1 MCECKDKEEFL
12 GITFEELEELKPLLS
27 VASYENLK
35 KALKFHQNS
44 PPPLKGSGVYNH
56 QYWPVNRQEYEAQNH
71 LLKDR
76 LKWQRTCYSLMGMLN
91 DFLSKENK
99 KLAKENEKLRS
110 EIDQL
115 CKEKK
120 RLVGQLQ
127 KILGVTGHEKLQ
139 SAISD
144 DDEAE
149 GTSKDCKVKN
159 AKAKNESEFKIPKK
173 RGAPL
178 GHKGRTRPIPVKVD
192 KVEIIPPPCSCP
204 ECGNR
209 EVAETQ
215 GFISKYIEDIPPVVK
230 VVTEKRYMEGICL
243 HCHASVIEPEAVEGP
258 PVKIGPHLVTLLTL
272 LRHQVAAPY
281 RKLSQFC
288 TEGLQIPLTASG
300 VLGIINRVSH
310 KMEPIYKGIEYML
323 RQQEVLHA
331 DETGWRMDGQNWHL
345 WIFCNKR
352 MVYFHLVKSRG
363 SKVPKSILGEDFNGV
378 VHADFYAA
386 YNFLP
391 KTQRCLFHLQR
402 DIKDEL
408 KVSPEDDALV
418 QLEQGIKEII
428 QKGQETKKIKE
439 DHQREEAKGKLEN
452 TLQNLT
458 QLDSQNQK
466 TNAFIK
472 RINKHQENLLRFV
485 DHPEIE
491 YHNNRAERGLRH
503 SVIFRKITFGN
514 RTKQGAYNF
523 TVMNSSIE
531 TARIKNTNA
540 NIYQFIWIIWTAKPS
555 KIKKFTR
562 ELLDTS

>member
-1 MCECKDKEEFL
+1 MCEDKEEFP

-27 VASYENLK
+27 VTSYENLK
-35 KALKFHQNS
+35 RALKSHQNS
-44 PPPLKGSGVYNH
+44 PPPLSGNGVYNH
-56 QYWPVNRQEYEAQNH
+56 QYWPLNRKEYETQNRIF
-71 LLKDR
+71 KDR
-76 LKWQRTCYSLMGMLN
+76 LQWQRTCYSLMGMQN

-99 KLAKENEKLRS
+99 KLKKESEKLRS
-110 EIDQL
+110 EVEQL
-115 CKEKK
+115 RKEKK
-120 RLVGQLQ
+120 RLLGQLQ
-127 KILGVTGHEKLQ
+127 KILGVTNHQKLQ
-139 SAISD
+139 SVISN
-144 DDEAE
+144 DDEEEA
-149 GTSKDCKVKN
+149 TPKDCQGKN
-159 AKAKNESEFKIPKK
+159 AKIASEGELKKPKK

-178 GHKGRTRPIPVKVD
+178 GHEGRTRPIPDKVD

-204 ECGNR
+204 ECGNTDI
-209 EVAETQ
+209 AETQ

-230 VVTEKRYMEGICL
+230 VVTEKRYMEGICS
-243 HCHASVIEPEAVEGP
+243 HCHASVIEPEALEGP

-272 LRHQVAAPY
+272 LRHQLAAPY

-288 TEGLQIPLTASG
+288 SEGLQIPLTAPG

-331 DETGWRMDGQNWHL
+331 DETGWRMDAQNWYL

-352 MVYFHLVKSRG
+352 IVYFHLDKSRG

-378 VHADFYAA
+378 VHSDFYAA

-391 KTQRCLFHLQR
+391 KTQRCLFHLLR
-402 DIKDEL
+402 DIKQEL

-418 QLEQGIKEII
+418 QLDEGIKEII

-439 DHQREEAKGKLEN
+439 DQQREEAKGNLEN

-466 TNAFIK
+466 TSAFIK
-472 RINKHQENLLRFV
+472 RINKYQDNLLRFV
-485 DHPEIE
+485 DHAEIE

-514 RTKQGAYNF
+514 RTEQGAYNF

-531 TARIKNTNA
+531 TARIKNINK